1 MTLDFSSEV
10 GVENEKGTYDIE
22 GFDFDAFA
30 TAAIV
35 VDGVLKNE
43 GFPFEARVEL
53 LITTADEVRLMNRDA
68 RGIDAPTDVLSF
80 PMIDF
85 SEMESFEELDKM
97 DDAFHPDT
105 GEAMLG
111 DIVICYERVLSQA
124 RDYGHSVLREYSFL
138 IAHSMLHLLGYDHMD
153 EDERADMEKKQSDI
167 LDELGITREV

>member
-10 GVENEKGTYDIE
+10 GVENKKGTYDIE

-35 VDGVLKNE
+35 VDGVLKHE
-43 GFPFEARVEL
+43 GFPFEAQVEL
-53 LITTADEVRLMNRDA
+53 LLTTADEVQVMNREA

-85 SEMESFEELDKM
+85 SQMESFEDLD
-97 DDAFHPDT
+97 DEDYAFHPDT
-105 GEAMLG
+105 GEVMLG

-124 RDYGHSVLREYSFL
+124 KEYGHSVMREFSFL
-138 IAHSMLHLLGYDHMD
+138 IAHSMLHLLGYDH
-153 EDERADMEKKQSDI
+153 EDEAERMDMEKRQSDI
-167 LDELGITREV
+167 LNDLGITREE